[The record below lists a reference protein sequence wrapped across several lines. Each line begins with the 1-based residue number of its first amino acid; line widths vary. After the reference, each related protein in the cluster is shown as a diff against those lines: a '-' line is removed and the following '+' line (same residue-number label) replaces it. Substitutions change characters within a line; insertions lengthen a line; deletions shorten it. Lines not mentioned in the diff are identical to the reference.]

1 MQNLHKAKSEDAGP
15 GNSNPYAYKRV
26 LRTDRLDANKMLAD
40 FNGEA

>member
-1 MQNLHKAKSEDAGP
+1 VQNLRAQKRNAGP

-26 LRTDRLDANKMLAD
+26 LRTDVLYANKMLAD